1 MINVLIFIILLII
14 AAVIVVKLTFAVL
27 KWMAMNAVVG
37 LILVG
42 VLNYL
47 GVTHIEL
54 NLINFLIIA
63 VGGIL
68 GVFLLAFLSFL

>member
-1 MINVLIFIILLII
+1 MINFIVFMILLII

-27 KWMAMNAVVG
+27 RWMAVNAIIG

-42 VLNYL
+42 ILNYL

-54 NLINFLIIA
+54 DLINFLIIA

>member
-1 MINVLIFIILLII
+1 MINVIVFLVLLII

-27 KWMAMNAVVG
+27 RWMAMNAVVG

>member
-1 MINVLIFIILLII
+1 MINFIVFMILLII

-27 KWMAMNAVVG
+27 RWMAVNAIVG

-42 VLNYL
+42 ILNYL

-54 NLINFLIIA
+54 DLINFLIIA

-68 GVFLLAFLSFL
+68 GVFLLIFLSFL

>member
-1 MINVLIFIILLII
+1 MINLLIFIVLLIL

-27 KWMAMNAVVG
+27 RWMAVNAVIG

-54 NLINFLIIA
+54 TPINFLIIA

>member
-14 AAVIVVKLTFAVL
+14 AAVIVVKLTFTVL

-68 GVFLLAFLSFL
+68 GVFLLVFLSFL

>member
-27 KWMAMNAVVG
+27 RWMAMNAVVG
-37 LILVG
+37 LILLG

-47 GVTHIEL
+47 GVAHIEI
-54 NLINFLIIA
+54 NLINFLIVA

-68 GVFLLAFLSFL
+68 GVFLLLFLSYL